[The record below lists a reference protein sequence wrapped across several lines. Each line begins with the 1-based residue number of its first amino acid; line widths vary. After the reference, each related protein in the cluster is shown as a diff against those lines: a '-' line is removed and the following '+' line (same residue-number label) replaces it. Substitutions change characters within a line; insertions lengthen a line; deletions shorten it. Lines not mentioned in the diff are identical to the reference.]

1 MIAIIMGT
9 YNGEKYIKEQ
19 IGSILAQDYKEW
31 KLFIFD
37 DGSRDD
43 TEAIVNEYIKIYPG
57 KIYFFK
63 NKDNYGPAGNFFN
76 GIKEAAVM
84 LAPDA
89 EYFCFSDQDDVWV
102 EDKLS
107 RSLVKIMQIEDGG
120 PALVF
125 SDVAITDKNL
135 TITADSYFEAEKV
148 DKTKISLN
156 YLLMENKL
164 IGGTVMVNRALVNL
178 ELKAE
183 ETGLIPYKKAKMHD
197 WWFGLLA
204 AAFGNIG
211 YVEGF
216 TEYYRQHGNNVVG
229 GESFNSYLKSRI
241 SKIDEIRHRIDENI
255 SQGEEFL
262 KYFGEM
268 LAEPEL
274 SIVKEFVSLRTKGF
288 LDKRVSII
296 KNRFLKSGLIRNI
309 ALFIFM

>member
-57 KIYFFK
+57 KIYFYK

-107 RSLVKIMQIEDGG
+107 RSLVKIMQIEDGE

-229 GESFNSYLKSRI
+229 GESFNSYLKARI

-274 SIVKEFVSLRTKGF
+274 SIVKEFVSLKTKRF